1 MRTLLF
7 LLISLTILGCTQEQ
21 APSETHIRPIAW
33 TKVSETDLT
42 QLRTLSGIVAPVE
55 STSLSFEVPG
65 KIDSVA
71 VKLGQVVKK
80 GQVLA
85 QLNQRNFQLGLQSA
99 NAQLN
104 KSQAALSEAKSAFE
118 RFSTLI
124 KQGLVSQSEYDNAKA
139 NYDAAN
145 SAVNVAQ
152 AQLDITRKNLQ
163 DSTLLAP
170 YDGKIT
176 KRLIEP
182 SQQINTGQLAFEIEG
197 NHGLEVEVL
206 IPETLI
212 QQITLND
219 NLTIRFPVL
228 AGVTMQ
234 GRINEIGTRAESA
247 NAFPIT
253 VVLAEE
259 NDNLRAGMTAEV
271 DFTFAGQGIT
281 GYTGKTFA
289 IPISALRAG
298 LEQKSYVFVFD
309 KQSSVVHQQLV
320 QKENILGNQVFISK
334 GLKQGDI
341 IATAGVAFL
350 RDGQSVTLLDKSVAR
365 FN

>member
-1 MRTLLF
+1 MRTILLS
-7 LLISLTILGCTQEQ
+7 LIALISVACTQEQ
-21 APSETHIRPIAW
+21 PPSTSFIRPIAW

-42 QLRTLSGIVAPVE
+42 QLRTLSGIMAPVE

-71 VKLGQVVKK
+71 VKLGEVVTK

-85 QLNQRNFQLGLQSA
+85 QLNQRNFQLSLQSA
-99 NAQLN
+99 EAQLS
-104 KSQAALSEAKSAFE
+104 KSQASLSEAKSTFE
-118 RFSTLI
+118 RFNTLI

-139 NYDAAN
+139 NFKSAN
-145 SAVNVAQ
+145 SAMNVAQ

-182 SQQINTGQLAFEIEG
+182 SQQINTGQPAFEIEG
-197 NHGLEVEVL
+197 NHGLEVKVL
-206 IPETLI
+206 VPETLI
-212 QQITLND
+212 QQITLD
-219 NLTIRFPVL
+219 DKLTVRFPVL
-228 AGVTMQ
+228 PGVTIT

-259 NDNLRAGMTAEV
+259 NKNLRAGMTAEV
-271 DFTFAGQGIT
+271 DFTFAGEGIT
-281 GYTGKTFA
+281 GYTGKIIA
-289 IPISALRAG
+289 IPVSALRAG

-309 KQSSVVHQQLV
+309 QQASVVHQRLV

-334 GLKQGDI
+334 GLTDGDI

-350 RDGQSVTLLDKSVAR
+350 RDGQTVTLLDKSVAR